1 PPQAAS
7 IEAPAPSPASTRA
20 DRRLRS
26 GAGGAIFMTIILTKE
41 QGARN
46 SATPAT
52 PLAVGTV
59 TARAWLCWT
68 SSLHT
73 RHQETTV
80 DKPPATMFGYRIA
93 AAHKRGLAFPSD
105 AVCADTRSAR
115 H

>member
-1 PPQAAS
+1 
-7 IEAPAPSPASTRA
+7 
-20 DRRLRS
+20 
-26 GAGGAIFMTIILTKE
+26 MTIILTEE

-73 RHQETTV
+73 RHQETPV
-80 DKPPATMFGYRIA
+80 AKAPASRLDNVIA
-93 AAHKRGLAFPSD
+93 LAKKRGFVFTSGEIYGGNCSARDYCSMGVAHKYIIIYIG
-105 AVCADTRSAR
+105 
-115 H
+115 